1 MFIYCIDNIRPLKG
15 FGKGLVFMYIKK
27 TYEDL
32 RQSWKEKE
40 EYLHQYFDEV
50 FSDEFY
56 RFIFP
61 AGSFE
66 REDHYEDH
74 KPNGFI
80 IGLTENKEPRKR
92 IIHDDLTAIETASNA
107 YPTVF
112 ISPVSYYGNRN
123 TLKNARYAYALTFDL
138 DNVEYQNLR
147 DVVHQASKIEHIPK
161 PTFLVNSGTGVHLYY
176 VFKEPVAL
184 YPNAQMLLKEL
195 KKRLTDKIW
204 NGYTS
209 QNIERQYQG
218 ISQGYRAIGSQSKL
232 GSQYPV
238 KGYWYE
244 NGDRVT
250 LEYLN
255 EFLNYKGGF
264 DLRVHLSE
272 VHYKSKKSLEEAKKM
287 YSDWYERRIVNGEVC
302 RTWNCKR
309 ALYDWWLNKIRSDIV
324 VGHRYHSIIALASY
338 AKKCEYNADKNPDG
352 ITQDELER
360 DAFSLIDFLDQMTD
374 QEDNHFTEDDVIAAL
389 KVFDEKKLDGKTSKT
404 FTREYISNMT
414 GVRIEKNKRNGR
426 KQADHLLRMRTVQ
439 QLDYPDGEWR
449 NKDGRPDKKNLIKDY
464 ILEHPEKK
472 ISEIAKALG
481 ISRTT
486 VYKYMKQEN
495 SRI

>member
-1 MFIYCIDNIRPLKG
+1 MF
-15 FGKGLVFMYIKK
+15 IKK
-27 TYEDL
+27 TFSDL
-32 RQSWKEKE
+32 RASWKEKDA
-40 EYLHQYFDEV
+40 YLNQYFDEV
-50 FSDEFY
+50 SSGEFY

-61 AGSFE
+61 SESFE

-74 KPNGFI
+74 KANGFM

-92 IIHDDLTAIETASNA
+92 IIHDDLLAIETACNR

-184 YPNAQMLLKEL
+184 YPNAQILLKEL
-195 KKRLTDKIW
+195 KKRLIDKIW
-204 NGYTS
+204 NGYIS
-209 QNIERQYQG
+209 QNPKRQYQG
-218 ISQGYRAIGSQSKL
+218 ITQGYRVIGSQSKL
-232 GSQYPV
+232 GSNYPV

-250 LEYLN
+250 LEELN
-255 EFLNYKGGF
+255 EFLNYEGGF
-264 DLRVHLSE
+264 DLRVNLLDI
-272 VHYKSKKSLEEAKKM
+272 HYKSKQSLEEAKKM
-287 YSDWYERRIVNGEVC
+287 YSDWYERRIVNGEVR

-338 AKKCEYNADKNPDG
+338 AKKCEYDAEKNKDG
-352 ITQDELER
+352 VTQNELER
-360 DAFSLIDFLDQMTD
+360 DAFSLINFLDRMTD

-389 KVFDEKKLDGKTSKT
+389 KVFDEKKMDGKTSKT

-439 QLDYPDGEWR
+439 KLDYPNGEWR
-449 NKDGRPDKKNLIKDY
+449 NKEGKPKGSGTKKQLIKDY
-464 ILEHPEKK
+464 VVKHPETK
-472 ISEIAKALG
+472 ISDIAKELG

-486 VYKYMKQEN
+486 VYKYYDEIKGNEVIGSMVVEAD
-495 SRI
+495 RV